1 MFNPKAWSN
10 SDLMLEWIK
19 HIYTPSSEYPFFPRY
34 STKRPPR
41 LLTLDVFAGQKTKE
55 VITGFKALNC
65 TTSFIPGGTTGF
77 VQVCDTVINRSLKAR
92 IEELADQYIDEN
104 EREWVEGKYTV
115 SQRRVLLTKWVGQA
129 WEDMHVKDSD
139 MIQKAFVQVGLG
151 LPVDGSQDHEI
162 KIKDFPGVQVGN
174 WRDWQPKEG
183 EDMSNLTLEEVEVLA
198 SSITVDDSDDIVD
211 SGETIIVDVE

>member
-19 HIYTPSSEYPFFPRY
+19 HIYAPSSEYRYFPRY

-41 LLTLDVFAGQKTKE
+41 FLSLDVFAGQKTKE
-55 VITGFKALNC
+55 VIAGFKALNC

-92 IEELADQYIDEN
+92 IEELADQYIDKN

-115 SQRRVLLTKWVGQA
+115 SQRRVLLTRWVGQA
-129 WEDMHVKDSD
+129 WDDMHANDSD
-139 MIQKAFVQVGLG
+139 MIRQAFV
-151 LPVDGSQDHEI
+151 
-162 KIKDFPGVQVGN
+162 
-174 WRDWQPKEG
+174 
-183 EDMSNLTLEEVEVLA
+183 
-198 SSITVDDSDDIVD
+198 
-211 SGETIIVDVE
+211 

>member
-19 HIYTPSSEYPFFPRY
+19 HIYAPSSEYRYFPRY

-41 LLTLDVFAGQKTKE
+41 FLSLDVFAGQKTKE
-55 VITGFKALNC
+55 VIAGFKALNC
-65 TTSFIPGGTTGF
+65 MTSFIPGGTTGF

-92 IEELADQYIDEN
+92 IEELADQYIDKN

-115 SQRRVLLTKWVGQA
+115 SQRRVLLTRWVGQA
-129 WEDMHVKDSD
+129 WDDMHAKDSD
-139 MIQKAFVQVGLG
+139 MIRQAFVQVGLG
-151 LPVDGSQDHEI
+151 LPIDGSRDSEI

-174 WRDWQPKEG
+174 WRDWHPKEG

-211 SGETIIVDVE
+211 SRETIIVDIE